1 MSSHLTASASGVH
14 STIRN
19 RNTNGMF
26 IMYMPQ
32 MFDKSFSVRACCLRG
47 FFFYTK
53 VPFVTIKYCWQD
65 REFTPPSPCAGVHS
79 TTTPPGNPAPTAS
92 GSIPYFLIFFKTLKN
107 YGFHILH
114 WLLSEGVKKRPVIIS
129 NDNYDLRRV
138 AANALRR
145 HFIMAKL

>member
-32 MFDKSFSVRACCLRG
+32 MFDKSFSVRARIFLLYEGSLRHNKILLAGPGVHTSQPLRG
-47 FFFYTK
+47 CT
-53 VPFVTIKYCWQD
+53 QHHN
-65 REFTPPSPCAGVHS
+65 AA
-79 TTTPPGNPAPTAS
+79 GNPAPTAS

-114 WLLSEGVKKRPVIIS
+114 WLLSEGVKSGRS
-129 NDNYDLRRV
+129 
-138 AANALRR
+138 
-145 HFIMAKL
+145 

>member
-1 MSSHLTASASGVH
+1 MLTKTIISDIIFMYPEKLFFNTFCYQKYFLEEYSLKSLARAMSSHLTASASGVH

-79 TTTPPGNPAPTAS
+79 TTTPPETQRQQHQVVYH
-92 GSIPYFLIFFKTLKN
+92 IFLFF
-107 YGFHILH
+107 
-114 WLLSEGVKKRPVIIS
+114 S
-129 NDNYDLRRV
+129 
-138 AANALRR
+138 R
-145 HFIMAKL
+145 H